1 LRNPVAHA
9 FFLHCPPQSPR
20 EQCFCL
26 ADGVLLPM
34 SLVPRYLACF
44 LWFRVSVAGSLEDG
58 SGQPSARAFGHPVP
72 HSGNWAR
79 RQVALPSSRVTPVKT
94 CPVLRPRWCPSHSP
108 KRVWD
113 CCLPVSGYRRLS
125 PPYHPWGI
133 SCCPPLYTFRGSI
146 TRPASSPPPA
156 PYSHCWAC
164 TWSSLLTCW
173 LGVSQVG
180 LALAVRTHW
189 VTTTNFMGF
198 LPIPRFRTYLG
209 ATTAELG

>member
-1 LRNPVAHA
+1 MVGGLKVPPIGPCSRTLYPASPSLQWVPWVSVPHLLRLNLGSSSRYYAPLRLPTAPLV
-9 FFLHCPPQSPR
+9 
-20 EQCFCL
+20 
-26 ADGVLLPM
+26 VLRL

-125 PPYHPWGI
+125 PPYHPEGYPAVHHYTHFGTQ
-133 SCCPPLYTFRGSI
+133 SRGLPPRSLQLRTPIAGRARG
-146 TRPASSPPPA
+146 
-156 PYSHCWAC
+156 
-164 TWSSLLTCW
+164 
-173 LGVSQVG
+173 
-180 LALAVRTHW
+180 VRS
-189 VTTTNFMGF
+189 
-198 LPIPRFRTYLG
+198 
-209 ATTAELG
+209 